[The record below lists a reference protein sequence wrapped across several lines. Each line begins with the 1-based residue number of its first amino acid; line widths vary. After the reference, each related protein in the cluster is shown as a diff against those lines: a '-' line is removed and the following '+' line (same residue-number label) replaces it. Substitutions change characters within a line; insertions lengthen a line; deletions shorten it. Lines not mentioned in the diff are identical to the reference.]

1 MSLFK
6 SKGIVLKKKKL
17 WEKEFLYTLFSHDFW
32 KIDVV
37 KKLSTKEKSLDIGYD
52 INFEIK
58 HAKKNGI
65 SSIANIK
72 ILSEFDV
79 QKKDFKTIQ
88 EYLWLIYRIYK
99 KTEKN
104 IPVYKIYNIINILNK
119 KDITREKICLTELKL
134 IDIFWELPENHADE
148 TIRKI
153 FLFIR
158 NNNIKDILRLSG
170 ISDETITILQ
180 QVYAPDSL

>member
-17 WEKEFLYTLFSHDFW
+17 WEKEFLYTLFSYDFW

-37 KKLSTKEKSLDIGYD
+37 KKLSSKEKALDIGYD

-79 QKKDFKTIQ
+79 KEKDFKTIQ
-88 EYLWLIYRIYK
+88 EYLWLIFRIYT

-104 IPVYKIYNIINILNK
+104 IPVYEIYNIINILNK

-134 IDIFWELPENHADE
+134 VDIFWELPENHSDE
-148 TIRKI
+148 TVRKI

-170 ISDETITILQ
+170 IDDEKLTILQ
-180 QVYAPDSL
+180 QIYSADPS